1 MGPPNP
7 APLAAASTRRFLI
20 RTTFPTPSP
29 HGNSSVF
36 HPNNPSPSPHGLASE
51 REQLAQHEQVD
62 LEAEH
67 RNSIIFPANK
77 PQLGHSWVSACGWEP
92 RQPQSR
98 GRGVSLCKPSLSE
111 PGFEVQSP
119 THVFKQRPRLHSSIG
134 SAAPAMRRSPS
145 RCFQP
150 GSQASCCTAASC
162 RAGAA
167 LGREQRWGSAR
178 STSPMTC
185 SDFVRLEAKGFV
197 LSELLLERSL
207 STESSKGFNISAPGC
222 CSGLCSSCFSI
233 VWTN

>member
-1 MGPPNP
+1 MSFPQAAISQPVP
-7 APLAAASTRRFLI
+7 APCTSSPSFGAAKPSSTCCCAASTRQLLI
-20 RTTFPTPSP
+20 KTTFPTPSP

-36 HPNNPSPSPHGLASE
+36 HPNNPSPSPHSPASE
-51 REQLAQHEQVD
+51 CQKLPQREQVD
-62 LEAEH
+62 PEATR
-67 RNSIIFPANK
+67 RNPMTFPANK
-77 PQLGHSWVSACGWEP
+77 PQPQHSRVSGCGWEP
-92 RQPQSR
+92 RSR

-167 LGREQRWGSAR
+167 LGREQH
-178 STSPMTC
+178 
-185 SDFVRLEAKGFV
+185 
-197 LSELLLERSL
+197 
-207 STESSKGFNISAPGC
+207 
-222 CSGLCSSCFSI
+222 
-233 VWTN
+233 